1 MIEELYQIADE
12 LRAIANAGLRWSENG
27 YDKERYERVLK
38 ASARMLAATGNVSED
53 EIYVQYTGN
62 LLHLSP
68 VLCVEAA
75 LFREGKI
82 LLIQRSDD
90 RTWAMPGGLLEI
102 GESPAQ
108 GIERELWE
116 EAGLRG
122 KAVRL
127 LALYDSR
134 FWPARTRIQLC
145 IAQFLMQADGE
156 PGLHTGVVDAFS
168 SLAETLDVGFF
179 AEDDLPE
186 LHIGYDRRVPMAF
199 ELARQPGSAA
209 FFDTEAIVPAT

>member
-1 MIEELYQIADE
+1 MREELYLIADE
-12 LRAIANAGLRWSENG
+12 LRAIANAGLHWGENG

-38 ASARMLAATGNVSED
+38 ASARLVAALENGSTD
-53 EIYVQYTGN
+53 DIHAQYTGD
-62 LLHLSP
+62 LSHISP

-75 LFREGKI
+75 LFRDNKI

-90 RTWAMPGGLLEI
+90 RTWAMPGGLLEV

-108 GIERELWE
+108 GAERELWE

-145 IAQFLMQADGE
+145 MAQFLMQADGD
-156 PGLHTGVVDAFS
+156 PCLHIGLDEARS
-168 SLAETLDVGFF
+168 SLAEALDVGFF
-179 AEDDLPE
+179 AEDRLPE
-186 LHIGYDRRVPMAF
+186 MHVGHVRRVPMAF
-199 ELARQPGSAA
+199 RLSRQEAGAS
-209 FFDTEAIVPAT
+209 FFDTTS